1 MASRQSCV
9 IESHRA
15 YSAVGGSSRMLTR
28 GYQERVTSSDKLK
41 CSCMA
46 NVMIAAT
53 DPTNTATAPRRFNKT
68 HVFETAIKKN

>member
-1 MASRQSCV
+1 M

-28 GYQERVTSSDKLK
+28 RYQEP
-41 CSCMA
+41 MA

-53 DPTNTATAPRRFNKT
+53 DPTNTATALRRFNKT
-68 HVFETAIKKN
+68 HGFETAIKKN